1 MNELKENFSRL
12 YFSPDEVNQEL
23 AISMKSLITKEDFID
38 ILVDRYVWYLK
49 ERVPMTKKYAKY
61 IKYFEDLFR
70 YYCTFS
76 NLYRGEFEAVVNLFE
91 KTNCTKKL
99 FPELHYFG
107 KMTNVYS
114 FTTLDFVNFDTKNI
128 ARIPY
133 PSINKFYRSCEILHR
148 W

>member
-12 YFSPDEVNQEL
+12 YFHPDKVNQEL

-38 ILVDRYVWYLK
+38 ILVDRYEEYLK
-49 ERVPMTKKYAKY
+49 SKVVMTKKYAKCV
-61 IKYFEDLFR
+61 KHFKELFR

-76 NLYRGEFEAVVNLFE
+76 DLYRGVFEAIVDLFE

-107 KMTNVYS
+107 KMINAHS
-114 FTTLDFVNFDTKNI
+114 FATLDFINFDTKNTQ
-128 ARIPY
+128 RIPY
-133 PSINKFYRSCEILHR
+133 PSRNKFYRSCEILHR